1 VGWFLVRQVTHG
13 TRFDVA
19 RYATQEEANEAMAGF
34 EAGYPHHQ
42 TYYVEHRYTSDMI
55 EVVSALE
62 AIRRRHEMYVGA
74 GGGHLTDL
82 VFEALCL
89 SLTEAHC
96 GTARRIDINVKGLD
110 VEIYNDGL
118 GVSLEPDRFGI
129 PFAEAI
135 MTTLY
140 ACRDH
145 KEHERLKRELCG
157 TGIVV
162 VNALS
167 ETTSLSVSHGANIH
181 EQRYTCGQPDG
192 AFVDTGRAALSGTT
206 LRFAIDEQFLQDRTF
221 DQAKLEERLS
231 SLEIDLDDV
240 AITIGS

>member
-1 VGWFLVRQVTHG
+1 M
-13 TRFDVA
+13 A

-42 TYYVEHRYTSDMI
+42 TYYVEHRDTADMI
-55 EVVSALE
+55 EVVSELE
-62 AIRRRHEMYVGA
+62 AIRRRPEMYVGE
-74 GGGHLTDL
+74 GGARLTDL

-96 GTARRIDINVKGLD
+96 GTAHRIDINVTGLD
-110 VEIYNDGL
+110 IEIHNDGL
-118 GVSLEPDRFGI
+118 GISLEPDRSGI
-129 PFAEAI
+129 PFAEAV

-145 KEHERLKRELCG
+145 KEHERVKRELCDA
-157 TGIVV
+157 GIVV

-167 ETTSLSVSHGANIH
+167 QTASLSISHGATLH

-192 AFVDTGRAALSGTT
+192 PFVDTGRAAPSGTT

-221 DQAKLEERLS
+221 DQARLEKRLR
-231 SLEIDLDDV
+231 SLEINLADV
-240 AITIGS
+240 AITIES